1 MIQDN
6 KMRKGFFEQ
15 DPKPTGN
22 KSKKYIQNY
31 VKLNSFC
38 RAKKTLKR
46 MQRQLAEWEQ
56 YL

>member
-6 KMRKGFFEQ
+6 KMRKEFFEQ
-15 DPKPTGN
+15 NPKPTGN

-31 VKLNSFC
+31 VKLKSFC

-46 MQRQLAEWEQ
+46 MQRQRAEWEK